1 MSNPAPEKVLKFPE
15 NFLWGTA
22 TSPTQVEGHIQNEW
36 TDFVAQDGGTCHVTC
51 DHYHRYPEDVD
62 WMRKLNQNGY
72 RMGIEWSRLQDCA
85 YGPLNQTEL
94 ARYIDLIDR
103 LRAAGITPMIVLH
116 HFSNPPWINELG
128 GWTNAATIPV
138 FVDYVRKLVAALKD
152 RVYLWNTFNEPD
164 TYACVAYLLGGFP
177 PQNKWRLGRFRKVIG
192 HMARAHVKV
201 SRIIRREGVG
211 ATGHKPEVGIAK
223 NWTYFEAYKK
233 YSLWDRTTAAAC
245 HYTFNQFVL
254 DAFLG
259 GWRRKASTYVG
270 LNYYGRLRLL
280 LVGGAP
286 CPVRVLL
293 GFRRL
298 GITIIE
304 GYGLTEASPVVS
316 LSRPDDTRPGTIG
329 YKLPNIE
336 VRLSEQNE
344 QGVGELQVRGPIVM
358 KGYYRN
364 DAATAA
370 AFDGSWL
377 RTGDLASIDADG
389 YITIRGRCKALIVN
403 REGKNIYPEEVEQCI
418 ACNPAVYDVVVVG
431 YQGEGETGEKVGAI
445 LVPNLEVIT
454 ARHNGVEPPW
464 PEIEALL
471 RQVVHAQCRE
481 LADYKHPRKI
491 EVRREPLERTST
503 QKVRRVAYQG
513 QLDRA

>member
-1 MSNPAPEKVLKFPE
+1 MSIPAMSNSTPAKVLKFPE

-36 TDFVAQDGGTCHVTC
+36 TDFVAQDGGTCHVAC

-128 GWTNAATIPV
+128 GWTNAATIPA
-138 FVDYVRKLVAALKD
+138 FVDYVGKLVVALKD

-177 PQNKWRLGRFRKVIG
+177 PQHKWSLGRFRKVIG

-211 ATGHKPEVGIAK
+211 ATGRKPEVGIAK

-270 LNYYGRLRLL
+270 LNYYGRVRFHHFRAMIPASGAPIKQLADFGFVCDDMVERYPVGFGKAAAVSTAVPPAHVHHGTRRGFEQRGLSHPGFDVAFGGAARGHGGGRGCARLFL
-280 LVGGAP
+280 LVADGQFRVAVWLYEEVRAAGG
-286 CPVRVLL
+286 
-293 GFRRL
+293 GFCGQKTAAYAEAAGR
-298 GITIIE
+298 GICADCGGTGVKSLIF
-304 GYGLTEASPVVS
+304 LWVVS
-316 LSRPDDTRPGTIG
+316 LPW
-329 YKLPNIE
+329 
-336 VRLSEQNE
+336 
-344 QGVGELQVRGPIVM
+344 GE
-358 KGYYRN
+358 
-364 DAATAA
+364 D
-370 AFDGSWL
+370 FL
-377 RTGDLASIDADG
+377 RTRFSMVRPSVRAIQRFDYSPDAGTVSPSPGGEGRDEG
-389 YITIRGRCKALIVN
+389 ERYTIRR
-403 REGKNIYPEEVEQCI
+403 
-418 ACNPAVYDVVVVG
+418 
-431 YQGEGETGEKVGAI
+431 I
-445 LVPNLEVIT
+445 L
-454 ARHNGVEPPW
+454 
-464 PEIEALL
+464 
-471 RQVVHAQCRE
+471 
-481 LADYKHPRKI
+481 
-491 EVRREPLERTST
+491 S
-503 QKVRRVAYQG
+503 
-513 QLDRA
+513 